1 MKKECAIAVSMVL
14 GSVLI
19 VAPAQAGDIENGRK
33 LARKCSVCH
42 GPLGLGKDPEV
53 PHIAG
58 QPAFYLE
65 KSLFDY
71 KTGKRQDR
79 RMTLMAKPL
88 SKKDIKDLAAWFSS
102 IKLSVKPPEN

>member
-1 MKKECAIAVSMVL
+1 MMKECAIAVSMVL
-14 GSVLI
+14 AALLVTSPSSAADV
-19 VAPAQAGDIENGRK
+19 ENGRK

-65 KSLFDY
+65 KSLLDY
-71 KTGKRQDR
+71 KTGKRKDR

-88 SKKDIKDLAAWFSS
+88 SR
-102 IKLSVKPPEN
+102 

>member
-1 MKKECAIAVSMVL
+1 MMKECAIAASMVL
-14 GSVLI
+14 AALLVTSPSW
-19 VAPAQAGDIENGRK
+19 AADIENGRK

-65 KSLFDY
+65 KSLLDY
-71 KTGKRQDR
+71 KTGQTAGPPHDPHGKASLR
-79 RMTLMAKPL
+79 RRR
-88 SKKDIKDLAAWFSS
+88 
-102 IKLSVKPPEN
+102 